1 MTIFLIRPVRSVWNR
16 PRKLKPVQNHN
27 LPGKKI
33 YPSRPGIKDE
43 RGVDVIETIHIP
55 QQMDKEF
62 AKVTCFENQL
72 ASLQQR
78 GFQRPLRK
86 YSVPIDVEE
95 RFAKVCRE
103 VLSLEATSH
112 PTDLTK
118 IRIEG
123 ASKVQ
128 LLACLAE
135 SFSGH
140 RVPNSLLHT
149 MTSLDKVLTFYST
162 RVDMLSPYDRLEQ
175 GVRSG
180 DLPSNLTVQVDPLR
194 FDPDSSASKLD
205 VDRISAFP
213 RSSTILST
221 PEARK
226 KWKSV
231 TAKHSPW
238 RNSENDD

>member
-1 MTIFLIRPVRSVWNR
+1 MRGVWSR
-16 PRKLKPVQNHN
+16 PRKLKPVQSHN

-33 YPSRPGIKDE
+33 PNSYGLKDE
-43 RGVDVIETIHIP
+43 KGVNVIETVLIS
-55 QQMDKEF
+55 QQMDEEF
-62 AKVTCFENQL
+62 AKVTSFENQL

-95 RFAKVCRE
+95 RFAKVCQD
-103 VLSLEATSH
+103 VLALETGNLNH

-123 ASKVQ
+123 ASKIQ

-180 DLPSNLTVQVDPLR
+180 ELPNNLTVQVEPLR

-205 VDRISAFP
+205 VNRISAFP